1 VCPVWGTNEAFQ
13 NPNFP
18 IFALYTFTRSYTR
31 TRDTITTS
39 DCSDTV
45 TSLLCVPIRIK
56 LYPRVSAPVPPRAT
70 PIDSHSVTAK
80 KGQRSD
86 TTLMSSPS
94 SSISCAWRIDV
105 TVSSS
110 QAKKVLRPTV
120 LMTLSEKETFEM
132 SLEMFQELRLTVAK
146 MLTEM
151 EWANEE
157 VKRGG
162 LGGR

>member
-1 VCPVWGTNEAFQ
+1 
-13 NPNFP
+13 
-18 IFALYTFTRSYTR
+18 
-31 TRDTITTS
+31 
-39 DCSDTV
+39 
-45 TSLLCVPIRIK
+45 
-56 LYPRVSAPVPPRAT
+56 
-70 PIDSHSVTAK
+70 
-80 KGQRSD
+80 
-86 TTLMSSPS
+86 M
-94 SSISCAWRIDV
+94 

-120 LMTLSEKETFEM
+120 LMTLEEGDENKETFEM

-162 LGGR
+162 GVGGR

>member
-1 VCPVWGTNEAFQ
+1 
-13 NPNFP
+13 
-18 IFALYTFTRSYTR
+18 
-31 TRDTITTS
+31 
-39 DCSDTV
+39 
-45 TSLLCVPIRIK
+45 
-56 LYPRVSAPVPPRAT
+56 
-70 PIDSHSVTAK
+70 
-80 KGQRSD
+80 
-86 TTLMSSPS
+86 M
-94 SSISCAWRIDV
+94 

-120 LMTLSEKETFEM
+120 LMTLEEGDENKETFEM

>member
-1 VCPVWGTNEAFQ
+1 
-13 NPNFP
+13 
-18 IFALYTFTRSYTR
+18 
-31 TRDTITTS
+31 
-39 DCSDTV
+39 
-45 TSLLCVPIRIK
+45 
-56 LYPRVSAPVPPRAT
+56 
-70 PIDSHSVTAK
+70 
-80 KGQRSD
+80 
-86 TTLMSSPS
+86 
-94 SSISCAWRIDV
+94 V

-120 LMTLSEKETFEM
+120 LMTLGGDENETFEM

>member
-1 VCPVWGTNEAFQ
+1 
-13 NPNFP
+13 
-18 IFALYTFTRSYTR
+18 
-31 TRDTITTS
+31 
-39 DCSDTV
+39 
-45 TSLLCVPIRIK
+45 
-56 LYPRVSAPVPPRAT
+56 
-70 PIDSHSVTAK
+70 
-80 KGQRSD
+80 
-86 TTLMSSPS
+86 MSSPS

-120 LMTLSEKETFEM
+120 LMTLEGDENDGTFEM

-162 LGGR
+162 LRAR

>member
-1 VCPVWGTNEAFQ
+1 
-13 NPNFP
+13 
-18 IFALYTFTRSYTR
+18 
-31 TRDTITTS
+31 
-39 DCSDTV
+39 
-45 TSLLCVPIRIK
+45 
-56 LYPRVSAPVPPRAT
+56 
-70 PIDSHSVTAK
+70 
-80 KGQRSD
+80 
-86 TTLMSSPS
+86 M
-94 SSISCAWRIDV
+94 

-120 LMTLSEKETFEM
+120 LMTLEEGGDENKETTFEM

-162 LGGR
+162 VGGR

>member
-1 VCPVWGTNEAFQ
+1 
-13 NPNFP
+13 
-18 IFALYTFTRSYTR
+18 
-31 TRDTITTS
+31 
-39 DCSDTV
+39 
-45 TSLLCVPIRIK
+45 
-56 LYPRVSAPVPPRAT
+56 
-70 PIDSHSVTAK
+70 
-80 KGQRSD
+80 
-86 TTLMSSPS
+86 M
-94 SSISCAWRIDV
+94 

>member
-1 VCPVWGTNEAFQ
+1 M
-13 NPNFP
+13 
-18 IFALYTFTRSYTR
+18 S
-31 TRDTITTS
+31 
-39 DCSDTV
+39 
-45 TSLLCVPIRIK
+45 
-56 LYPRVSAPVPPRAT
+56 
-70 PIDSHSVTAK
+70 
-80 KGQRSD
+80 
-86 TTLMSSPS
+86 SSPS
-94 SSISCAWRIDV
+94 SRSISCAWRIDV

-120 LMTLSEKETFEM
+120 LMTLEEGDENKETTFEM

-162 LGGR
+162 LGAR

>member
-1 VCPVWGTNEAFQ
+1 VKEG
-13 NPNFP
+13 
-18 IFALYTFTRSYTR
+18 
-31 TRDTITTS
+31 
-39 DCSDTV
+39 
-45 TSLLCVPIRIK
+45 
-56 LYPRVSAPVPPRAT
+56 
-70 PIDSHSVTAK
+70 AK
-80 KGQRSD
+80 KRYH
-86 TTLMSSPS
+86 TLMSSPS
-94 SSISCAWRIDV
+94 SRSISCAWRIDV

-120 LMTLSEKETFEM
+120 LMTLEEGDENKETFEM

-162 LGGR
+162 VGGGR

>member
-1 VCPVWGTNEAFQ
+1 
-13 NPNFP
+13 
-18 IFALYTFTRSYTR
+18 
-31 TRDTITTS
+31 
-39 DCSDTV
+39 
-45 TSLLCVPIRIK
+45 
-56 LYPRVSAPVPPRAT
+56 
-70 PIDSHSVTAK
+70 
-80 KGQRSD
+80 
-86 TTLMSSPS
+86 M
-94 SSISCAWRIDV
+94 

-120 LMTLSEKETFEM
+120 LMTLEGDENKETFEM

-162 LGGR
+162 LGAR

>member
-1 VCPVWGTNEAFQ
+1 
-13 NPNFP
+13 
-18 IFALYTFTRSYTR
+18 
-31 TRDTITTS
+31 
-39 DCSDTV
+39 
-45 TSLLCVPIRIK
+45 
-56 LYPRVSAPVPPRAT
+56 
-70 PIDSHSVTAK
+70 
-80 KGQRSD
+80 
-86 TTLMSSPS
+86 MSSPS

-120 LMTLSEKETFEM
+120 LMTLEGDENKETFEM

-162 LGGR
+162 LRAR

>member
-1 VCPVWGTNEAFQ
+1 
-13 NPNFP
+13 
-18 IFALYTFTRSYTR
+18 
-31 TRDTITTS
+31 
-39 DCSDTV
+39 
-45 TSLLCVPIRIK
+45 
-56 LYPRVSAPVPPRAT
+56 
-70 PIDSHSVTAK
+70 
-80 KGQRSD
+80 
-86 TTLMSSPS
+86 MSSPS

-120 LMTLSEKETFEM
+120 LMTLGGDENETFEM

>member
-1 VCPVWGTNEAFQ
+1 
-13 NPNFP
+13 
-18 IFALYTFTRSYTR
+18 
-31 TRDTITTS
+31 
-39 DCSDTV
+39 
-45 TSLLCVPIRIK
+45 
-56 LYPRVSAPVPPRAT
+56 
-70 PIDSHSVTAK
+70 
-80 KGQRSD
+80 
-86 TTLMSSPS
+86 M
-94 SSISCAWRIDV
+94 

-120 LMTLSEKETFEM
+120 LMTLEGGDENKETFEM

>member
-1 VCPVWGTNEAFQ
+1 M
-13 NPNFP
+13 
-18 IFALYTFTRSYTR
+18 
-31 TRDTITTS
+31 
-39 DCSDTV
+39 
-45 TSLLCVPIRIK
+45 TSLLRVPIRIK

-70 PIDSHSVTAK
+70 PIDSHSLTAK

-86 TTLMSSPS
+86 TLIMSSPS

-120 LMTLSEKETFEM
+120 LMTLEGDENKETFEM

>member
-1 VCPVWGTNEAFQ
+1 
-13 NPNFP
+13 
-18 IFALYTFTRSYTR
+18 
-31 TRDTITTS
+31 
-39 DCSDTV
+39 
-45 TSLLCVPIRIK
+45 
-56 LYPRVSAPVPPRAT
+56 
-70 PIDSHSVTAK
+70 
-80 KGQRSD
+80 
-86 TTLMSSPS
+86 M
-94 SSISCAWRIDV
+94 

-120 LMTLSEKETFEM
+120 LMTLEVDENKETFEM

-162 LGGR
+162 LGAR

>member
-1 VCPVWGTNEAFQ
+1 
-13 NPNFP
+13 
-18 IFALYTFTRSYTR
+18 
-31 TRDTITTS
+31 
-39 DCSDTV
+39 
-45 TSLLCVPIRIK
+45 
-56 LYPRVSAPVPPRAT
+56 
-70 PIDSHSVTAK
+70 
-80 KGQRSD
+80 
-86 TTLMSSPS
+86 M
-94 SSISCAWRIDV
+94 

-120 LMTLSEKETFEM
+120 LMTLEEGDENKETFEM

-162 LGGR
+162 VGGR

>member
-1 VCPVWGTNEAFQ
+1 
-13 NPNFP
+13 
-18 IFALYTFTRSYTR
+18 
-31 TRDTITTS
+31 
-39 DCSDTV
+39 
-45 TSLLCVPIRIK
+45 
-56 LYPRVSAPVPPRAT
+56 
-70 PIDSHSVTAK
+70 
-80 KGQRSD
+80 
-86 TTLMSSPS
+86 MSSPS
-94 SSISCAWRIDV
+94 SRSISCAWRIDV

-120 LMTLSEKETFEM
+120 LMTLEEGDENKETFEM

-162 LGGR
+162 VGGGR

>member
-1 VCPVWGTNEAFQ
+1 
-13 NPNFP
+13 
-18 IFALYTFTRSYTR
+18 
-31 TRDTITTS
+31 
-39 DCSDTV
+39 
-45 TSLLCVPIRIK
+45 
-56 LYPRVSAPVPPRAT
+56 
-70 PIDSHSVTAK
+70 
-80 KGQRSD
+80 
-86 TTLMSSPS
+86 M
-94 SSISCAWRIDV
+94 

-120 LMTLSEKETFEM
+120 LMTLEGDENDGTFEM
-132 SLEMFQELRLTVAK
+132 SLEMFKELRLTVAK